1 MYACENVKAISVC
14 MSVNNE
20 KKEPREVLHKETRR
34 MHKVFFYQKEEKS
47 KSNTRHTHP
56 RIDQRGTGEKNP
68 GLVEQVS
75 EHPCE

>member
-34 MHKVFFYQKEEKS
+34 MHKVFFTKKKRNPKAIQGTHTRASINEEPERR
-47 KSNTRHTHP
+47 TR
-56 RIDQRGTGEKNP
+56 D
-68 GLVEQVS
+68 L
-75 EHPCE
+75 